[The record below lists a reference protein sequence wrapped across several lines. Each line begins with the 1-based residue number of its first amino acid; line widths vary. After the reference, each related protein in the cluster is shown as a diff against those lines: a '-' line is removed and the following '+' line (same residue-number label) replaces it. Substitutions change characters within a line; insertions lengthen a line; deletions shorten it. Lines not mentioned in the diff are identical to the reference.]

1 MKDGYEIK
9 EVFGRVVADVVYLV
23 WRYGKTILTILLL
36 WSVLHNAHN
45 TFYYIV
51 DVSEVALAIAV
62 VENLD
67 CLTFNKFVGETE
79 VCHIWTTSWTI
90 HCKETQAC
98 RRNVIEFAITYDWE
112 ITNDSDYCRRNV
124 IEFAIGMSHK
134 LIALLGGCIKRHW
147 VVYFIV
153 GRIRY
158 FLVATINR

>member
-1 MKDGYEIK
+1 MGFKIIVCWKDSCTYKFFLKDGYEIK
-9 EVFGRVVADVVYLV
+9 EVFGRVVADVVHLV
-23 WRYGKTILTILLL
+23 WRYGKPILTILLL

-51 DVSEVALAIAV
+51 DISEVALAIAV

-67 CLTFNKFVGETE
+67 CLTFNKFVGATE

-98 RRNVIEFAITYDWE
+98 RRNVIEFAI
-112 ITNDSDYCRRNV
+112 
-124 IEFAIGMSHK
+124 GMSHK
-134 LIALLGGCIKRHW
+134 LIALLGGCIKRHG